1 MVKIFENILPPKI
14 NLEILKL
21 LVKEHWH
28 ISWDGF
34 EDQRLENIFKNNN
47 NGFNIVTFK
56 KEAPDY
62 TETKTNPFLNLYA
75 EVIGEIV
82 MHKLNIK
89 NFKFERFFWNMYF
102 KNSTSDIHKDRQTPG
117 YLSILYSIHTTDG
130 GTEIAGKKY
139 EDKMGIAKVFD
150 SHIDH
155 RGLSPIK
162 DPVRFNLNIIAE
174 IV

>member
-28 ISWDGF
+28 ISWDSF
-34 EDQRLENIFKNNN
+34 EDRRLINIFKNNN
-47 NGFNIVTFK
+47 NGFNVITFQQ
-56 KEAPDY
+56 EPNC
-62 TETKTNPFLNLYA
+62 TEIITDSILNLYA
-75 EVIGEIV
+75 EVIGETV
-82 MHKLNIK
+82 MHKLNVK

-117 YLSILYSIHTTDG
+117 HLSILYSIHTTDG

-139 EDKMGIAKVFD
+139 EDKMGVAKVFD

-155 RGLSPIK
+155 KGLSPIK
-162 DPVRFNLNIIAE
+162 DPVRFNLNIVAKI
-174 IV
+174 I